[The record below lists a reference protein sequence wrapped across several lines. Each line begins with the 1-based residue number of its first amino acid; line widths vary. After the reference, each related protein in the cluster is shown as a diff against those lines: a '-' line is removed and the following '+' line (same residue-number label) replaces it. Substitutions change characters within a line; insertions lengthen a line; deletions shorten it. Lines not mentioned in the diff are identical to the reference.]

1 MDISKDIIEKQLF
14 INNKFI
20 GYYTFYQIKSSEIE
34 FLNDYFNN
42 IFNFQFNF
50 NNLIFNSKKIF
61 ILDFIQVEDEFKN
74 QGFGNKL
81 FELFLSKAEE
91 NNILLVA
98 DCRKTS
104 FIVEFYESY
113 EFESIDINT
122 EGCHLMFF
130 KSL

>member
-1 MDISKDIIEKQLF
+1 MDISKDLIEKQLF
-14 INNKFI
+14 INDELI
-20 GYYTFYQIKSSEIE
+20 GYYTFYEIDSNNLE
-34 FLNDYFNN
+34 FLNEYFNDL
-42 IFNFQFNF
+42 FNFQFNF
-50 NNLIFNSKKIF
+50 KNLNFNSKGII
-61 ILDFIQVEDEFKN
+61 ILDFIQIEAEFKN
-74 QGFGNKL
+74 QGYGSKL

-113 EFESIDINT
+113 DLESIDVNN